1 MLTSRSMLGIDLR
14 VTSVK
19 VVEVERKDANY
30 AVKNWGMTEIPYQ
43 LIDKHPQ
50 LEDAKVDALRKL
62 LTTNKI
68 KTKEAIVVAGGPD
81 TSAKLFSLA
90 ELPRSESADAIKWKF
105 AEDIPYPIEEAI
117 FSFYPLPKGEVFT
130 EKTDYFAACIN
141 RKTYLEMEYI
151 LNKAGL
157 KLAGITVLPDA
168 VQELY
173 RAEISKPDEKI
184 TCIIYMGKRSTNI
197 TIFRQGNFEF
207 NRELSIGGENI
218 TRAMSGILVSPEG
231 RVEVTLEEA
240 ERIKVEYGVPVDLD
254 NFPKLSEI
262 PLSQLQAMVRP
273 ALEKILSEIARTF
286 EYYKG
291 QTGEGGVNKIILTG
305 GSSLTPKLKEFLS
318 DGLGIPI
325 VAPEPFPKLNPRLS
339 AALGAALTGAQKI
352 NLLPEEVKFRW
363 RTISRKFLKPQYLV
377 IGFVLCLAL
386 IYFFFWAEAFSLQGE
401 LTFINRRLDD
411 YRPRISRL
419 DSIERASQA
428 EERRKSTIKSFEQN
442 RSQMPA
448 VFETISHLIPDSVVI
463 NSLNLTDSSL
473 HIWGTSFKKFEAA
486 ESVLSRFVLG
496 LSSSDL
502 LEGVKLVQAVK
513 NTDYA
518 TDAFNFEILAKVRL
532 K

>member
-1 MLTSRSMLGIDLR
+1 MLGIDLR
-14 VTSVK
+14 VTSIK

-30 AVKNWGMTEIPYQ
+30 VLKNWGMTEVPYQ

-62 LTTNKI
+62 MATGKM
-68 KTKEAIVVAGGPD
+68 KAREAIVVAGGPD
-81 TSAKLFSLA
+81 TAVKLFSLA
-90 ELPRSESADAIKWKF
+90 ELPRSEAADAIKWKF

-141 RKTYLEMEYI
+141 RKFDLEMEYI

-168 VQELY
+168 IQELY
-173 RAEISKPDEKI
+173 RSEINKPDEKI
-184 TCIIYMGKRSTNI
+184 TSIIYMGKRSTNI
-197 TIFRQGNFEF
+197 SIFRQGNFEF

-231 RVEVTLEEA
+231 RVEVTPEEA
-240 ERIKVEYGVPVDLD
+240 ERIKVEYGVPVNLE

-273 ALEKILSEIARTF
+273 ALEKMLSEIARTF

-291 QTGEGGVNKIILTG
+291 QTGEGAVNKIILTG
-305 GSSLTPKLKEFLS
+305 GSSLTPNLKEFLS
-318 DGLGIPI
+318 EGLGIPI
-325 VAPEPFPKLNPRLS
+325 VTPEPFPKLNPRLS
-339 AALGAALTGAQKI
+339 AALGAALSGAQRI
-352 NLLPEEVKFRW
+352 NLLPEEVKYRW
-363 RTISRKFLKPQYLV
+363 RTVSRKFLKPQYLV
-377 IGFVLCLAL
+377 VSFALFLVL

-401 LTFINRRLDD
+401 LAFINRRLDD

-419 DSIERASQA
+419 DSIEKASQE
-428 EERRKSTIKSFEQN
+428 EERKKMTIKTFEQN
-442 RSQMPA
+442 RSRMPA
-448 VFETISHLIPDSVVI
+448 VFETISKLIPDSVVI
-463 NSLNLTDSSL
+463 NNMSLTASDL
-473 HIWGTSFKKFEAA
+473 HIWGTSFKKTEAA

-496 LSSSDL
+496 LSTSDL
-502 LEGVKLVQAVK
+502 FEGVKLVQAVK
-513 NTDYA
+513 NFDYA
-518 TDAFNFEILAKVRL
+518 TDAFNFEILAKIKL